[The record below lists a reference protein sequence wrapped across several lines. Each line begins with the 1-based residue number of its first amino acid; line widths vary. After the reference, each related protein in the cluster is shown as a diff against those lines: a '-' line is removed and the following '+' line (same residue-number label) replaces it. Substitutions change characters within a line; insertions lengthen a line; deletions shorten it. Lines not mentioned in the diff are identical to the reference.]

1 MNNNKQKAKVAE
13 NFYLAQDG
21 TPVITVDFAIAELLK
36 DKIAKACEEQLGKK
50 LGYGAKDFR
59 DLRFTVSESSGLLSI
74 NCIYP
79 GIAPSDP
86 QAGGKTKT
94 EVLALVYKIATE
106 IIGFI
111 D

>member
-1 MNNNKQKAKVAE
+1 MANKNNKTKISE

-21 TPVITVDFAIAELLK
+21 TPVITVDFAIADILK

-59 DLRFTVSESSGLLSI
+59 DMRFTVSESSGLLSI

-79 GIAPSDP
+79 GIAPTDP
-86 QAGGKTKT
+86 AANGKTKT
-94 EVLALVYKIATE
+94 EVLALVNKIVTE